1 MTEAAAPKPAA
12 AKAKSAKKPAEHPT
26 YKQMVVAAITSLK
39 NRNGSSR
46 QAIQKYIESNYKGL
60 NNVPLHLR
68 NAIKSMVEKGEL
80 TRTKG
85 TGVSGSFKV
94 VKKEAPKKKPVA
106 KKPAAKKVA
115 KKASSAKK
123 PAAKK
128 PAAKKSAKK
137 PAAKKPAAKK
147 TAKKPAKK
155 PAAKKPAVKKVA
167 KKKVAASKKK

>member
-12 AKAKSAKKPAEHPT
+12 AKPKSVKKPAEHPT
-26 YKQMVVAAITSLK
+26 YKQMVVAAITNLK

-94 VKKEAPKKKPVA
+94 VKKEAPKKKPAA

-115 KKASSAKK
+115 KKAATKK